1 MATQTRVPGAASS
14 EVDFELERF
23 ERTAQDRIEISGRW
37 YGLRGRR
44 FVRPVLNLNAG
55 GARRRAIA
63 LLEHKPWAADDG
75 QTWLAAFRW
84 PDGAGDVSGAE
95 LEVGPGLV
103 VELPAP
109 GGKPGAA
116 GRVSAL
122 RPHVPT
128 PPRRQFH
135 AADEGLGGD
144 DDGAAGEPRGREL
157 SGRAAPDTSDFA
169 AGTAPEW
176 SPAPAREASR
186 GRAAAPEWGSAPA
199 RDSSGGAAAAPGWAP
214 APPRDVVTAA
224 LAERDEAVAAR
235 DRAEQERVT
244 ALNDRDDALSRRD
257 AALRDVDRAAAER
270 DEAFAERDR
279 LTTELERVT
288 RERDIAYAERSRTL
302 QDSEAVERARDQAA
316 AERDGARSE
325 LARAIPAREDAI
337 GRRRAAG
344 RVALCRDRWARRS
357 AGRGGARRPRR
368 RRRAGA
374 RSGRRSGRA
383 AEHRDPARHAAAVAP
398 READRHGARRPGAGG
413 EAAAHA
419 GRRRPPAAALP
430 DAPHAVRAGALGG
443 PRHGPAA
450 ADRDRRRARDAAR
463 AGDVDPRYAAS
474 RSAASVAA
482 RTASGLVPQ
491 RISARAAPLSPSLAS
506 ASSRCSRPICRW
518 RSATAS
524 RSERSSARFARGQNG
539 TCRARRPRRP

>member
-144 DDGAAGEPRGREL
+144 GDGAAGEPRGREL

-176 SPAPAREASR
+176 TPAPAREASR

-199 RDSSGGAAAAPGWAP
+199 RDSSGGRAAAPGWAP
-214 APPRDVVTAA
+214 APPRDVLTAA

-257 AALRDVDRAAAER
+257 AALRDVDRATAER

-279 LTTELERVT
+279 LATELERVT

-316 AERDGARSE
+316 AERDAARSE

-337 GRRRAAG
+337 RERDAEAARADQAESERDTAFAERKSAVAQRDRARRERDRAMRAAG
-344 RVALCRDRWARRS
+344 VEPPDESPYVAT
-357 AGRGGARRPRR
+357 AGRGGQPAEEAPDGRAAGDAPELDPAGDPAAPPSTATPPGTPLPSRPVKRIGTAPAGPAPEAKPLLTPVDAGRPRR
-368 RRRAGA
+368 LSRTRRTPSA
-374 RSGRRSGRA
+374 
-383 AEHRDPARHAAAVAP
+383 PARW
-398 READRHGARRPGAGG
+398 
-413 EAAAHA
+413 
-419 GRRRPPAAALP
+419 
-430 DAPHAVRAGALGG
+430 AVRATVLLLLIAIAVVLVMLL
-443 PRHGPAA
+443 
-450 ADRDRRRARDAAR
+450 AR
-463 AGDVDPRYAAS
+463 AM
-474 RSAASVAA
+474 
-482 RTASGLVPQ
+482 
-491 RISARAAPLSPSLAS
+491 
-506 ASSRCSRPICRW
+506 
-518 RSATAS
+518 
-524 RSERSSARFARGQNG
+524 
-539 TCRARRPRRP
+539 